1 MSETQEYW
9 IEEWISFKYLIKV
22 EASSEKEALERYHNN
37 DIDEWDREEVE
48 FIINDY
54 EISPAPWQTLEM

>member
-22 EASSEKEALERYHNN
+22 EASSKKEALERYHNN

-54 EISPAPWQTLEM
+54 EISPAP